1 MLQRTLRVALGA
13 ALLLGSG
20 CPSPAPADVGLVL
33 ADAGPDAVIVEPD
46 ASPAFDAPEA
56 PPDAGSDGGVDAP
69 LDVGVDAPPD
79 ANLDANPLARGAEL
93 YTRHCALCHGAR
105 GEGYAADNAPAIA
118 FPDYLRIATNAFL
131 ETAIY
136 DGRPGTPMSAW
147 GSEHGGP
154 FTRADSLAVVDYLR
168 SFAVGAPED
177 VSGIVVT
184 GDATRGA
191 PLYAAR
197 CASCHGARG
206 QGVSAPTLDNVV
218 LHDSA
223 SDGFL
228 RRSIEVGRP
237 GTPMEGYG
245 GRLAAQELDDVVA
258 FLRTLRRI
266 PPPLWPIE
274 DLPSASEL
282 VLNPAGAA
290 PTFTLRDGRYVPAAE
305 VNAAMMAGRRIIL
318 LDARATSDWVLGHIP
333 GAGPFPFYSVDDLAS
348 MLPTDGTWIIAYC
361 ACPHAASGRVVD
373 QLRAR
378 GFANT
383 AVLDEG
389 IVVWQDRGYPMARGR
404 LP

>member
-1 MLQRTLRVALGA
+1 MLQRTLRLALGA
-13 ALLLGSG
+13 TLLLSAG
-20 CPSPAPADVGLVL
+20 CPAPAPV
-33 ADAGPDAVIVEPD
+33 DAGLPDAGLD
-46 ASPAFDAPEA
+46 AALLEAPDAPEGDVGS
-56 PPDAGSDGGVDAP
+56 DAGADVGTDAP
-69 LDVGVDAPPD
+69 FDAH
-79 ANLDANPLARGAEL
+79 LDANPLVRGAEL
-93 YTRHCALCHGAR
+93 YTTHCALCHGAD

-118 FPDYLRIATNAFL
+118 FPDYLRIATDAFL

-147 GSEHGGP
+147 GESHGGP
-154 FTRADSLAVVDYLR
+154 FTREEARAVVGYLR

-184 GDATRGA
+184 GDAARGA
-191 PLYAAR
+191 PIYAAQ
-197 CASCHGARG
+197 CASCHGSRG

-245 GRLAAQELDDVVA
+245 ARLSAQELDDVVA
-258 FLRTLRRI
+258 FIRTLRRI

-274 DLPSASEL
+274 DLPTAAEL
-282 VLNPAGAA
+282 VLNPLGAA
-290 PTFTLRDGRYVPAAE
+290 PTFTLREGRYVPAAE

-333 GAGPFPFYSVDDLAS
+333 GAGPFPFYSVDELAS
-348 MLPTDGTWIIAYC
+348 MLPTDGTWIVAYC

-373 QLRAR
+373 QLRER

-389 IVVWQDRGYPMARGR
+389 VVVWEDRGYPMARGR